1 MIFPEK
7 IEIPLNKYPKNEEYK
22 IGHHSMYYNKKGI
35 SFKNIPLSQFKKNSN
50 FRLYGESILKDF
62 NIDKNKYTL
71 IYNYEPE
78 WFNYFTL
85 AKIN

>member
-7 IEIPLNKYPKNEEYK
+7 IEIPFNKYPKNEEYK
-22 IGHHSMYYNKKGI
+22 IEHHPMHYNLKGLV
-35 SFKNIPLSQFKKNSN
+35 FNNIPLTQFKKNSN
-50 FRLYGESILKDF
+50 FRLYGESILKSYNYD
-62 NIDKNKYTL
+62 INKFTL

-78 WFNYFTL
+78 WLNYFTL